1 MASKPPSMFDMDF
14 SRMMA
19 DFKMPNMD
27 AFKMPGMDMEALM
40 ATQRRNIE
48 VFSAANKVALEGA
61 QAIAKRHME
70 IVQSAV
76 AEMSENMKALAG
88 AEAPQA
94 KAAKQAE
101 LMKSAY
107 EKAVTNMRE
116 LADMIQRSNGEALG
130 LLNKRFT
137 ETLDEMKS
145 MMEKPKA

>member
-1 MASKPPSMFDMDF
+1 
-14 SRMMA
+14 
-19 DFKMPNMD
+19 MD
-27 AFKMPGMDMEALM
+27 AFKMPGMDMEALL

-48 VFSAANKVALEGA
+48 VFSAANRVALEGA

-88 AEAPQA
+88 TEAPQA
-94 KAAKQAE
+94 KAARQAE
-101 LMKSAY
+101 LMKAAY

-137 ETLDEMKS
+137 ETLDEMKT
-145 MMEKPKA
+145 MMEKPKG